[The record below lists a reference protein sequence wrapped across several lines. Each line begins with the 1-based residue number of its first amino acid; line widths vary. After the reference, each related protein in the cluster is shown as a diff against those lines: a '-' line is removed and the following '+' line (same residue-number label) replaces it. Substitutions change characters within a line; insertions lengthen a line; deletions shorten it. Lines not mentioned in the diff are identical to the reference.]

1 MRALRFQWIL
11 PKMNG
16 LNPVELKKNANFN
29 NIFSDCHA
37 KLTVCE
43 MFREMGAKFSKLCVK
58 KSFRVHKNYNFYPL
72 TYNFFPYFAA
82 S

>member
-1 MRALRFQWIL
+1 MRAIRFQWIL
-11 PKMNG
+11 PKMNDTI
-16 LNPVELKKNANFN
+16 EKK
-29 NIFSDCHA
+29 I
-37 KLTVCE
+37 LTLITYFLTAMHNCE

>member
-1 MRALRFQWIL
+1 MRALRFHWIL
-11 PKMNG
+11 TKMNG

-43 MFREMGAKFSKLCVK
+43 MFREMVAKF
-58 KSFRVHKNYNFYPL
+58 RNYV
-72 TYNFFPYFAA
+72 
-82 S
+82 